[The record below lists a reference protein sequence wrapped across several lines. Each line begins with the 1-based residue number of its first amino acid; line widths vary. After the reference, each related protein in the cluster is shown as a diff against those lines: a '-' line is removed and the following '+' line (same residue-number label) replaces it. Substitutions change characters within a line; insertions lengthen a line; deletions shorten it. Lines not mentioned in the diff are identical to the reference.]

1 MAAPAGSKES
11 GTSLGRSFCKLCLLI
26 FIVFTSLFLVCLIRA
41 LTFENRE
48 IDYKPCKVTD
58 EDYIRAD
65 GKVVD
70 RLVHSL
76 RFKTVSTSKHEY
88 NRDELLKFQFFL
100 KREFPTVHNSS
111 LVKHEV
117 VNGYSLLYELPGTNP
132 ELKPY
137 LLAAHLDVVP
147 ASDEGWEHPP
157 FDGVITEDGHLYGRG
172 TLDNK
177 DGVLGILEALEFHLK
192 RGFKPKRTLFV
203 ALGHD
208 EEVGGDDGAAHM
220 AQMLKD
226 RGIQLE
232 FVIDEGMPILSAGLP
247 MIDKPVAIIGAA
259 EKGYVTLEF
268 KVEVPGGHSSMPPPE
283 TSIGILSKALA
294 RLEASPHPDL
304 FGYGPEAAMMEH
316 MAPHM
321 SFLGKFVMTN
331 LWLFGPL
338 VSRALASKPATNGQV
353 RTTTAITVFNSGIK
367 DNVLPPVATAYV
379 NHRIHPA
386 QSIQDVIDYDK
397 AVINDER
404 VQIKL
409 SRSVMNR
416 EPSPISPT
424 GPEDFGYQIIRSSV
438 KQVFPDAV
446 TVPGI
451 LMGNTDTK
459 HYLDLTKSVYRFLPA
474 VLVPEDSKRIHGFN
488 ERIAVQNFEQIINFF
503 YHLILNADQ
512 EKLQVLH
519 SHTEEL

>member
-1 MAAPAGSKES
+1 MAAS
-11 GTSLGRSFCKLCLLI
+11 GRSISTRPTKPIGRSLGGLFCKLGLLTVI
-26 FIVFTSLFLVCLIRA
+26 ISTSLFLVCLIRA
-41 LTFENRE
+41 LTFEIRE

-65 GKVVD
+65 GDVVD
-70 RLVHSL
+70 RFVHSL
-76 RFKTVSTSKHEY
+76 RFKTVSTSKHDY
-88 NRDELLKFQFFL
+88 NRDELLKFQLFL
-100 KREFPTVHNSS
+100 KREFPTIHNSP
-111 LVKHEV
+111 LVHHQV

-208 EEVGGDDGAAHM
+208 EEVGGYDGH
-220 AQMLKD
+220 AQIGKILQD
-226 RGIQLE
+226 RGIRLE
-232 FVIDEGMPILSAGLP
+232 FMVDEGMPVLDVGLP
-247 MIDKPVAIIGAA
+247 MIDKPVAVIGAA

-294 RLEASPHPDL
+294 RGHFGLSYFSSRLESSPHPSF
-304 FGYGPEAAMMEH
+304 FGYGPEAASMEH
-316 MAPHM
+316 VAPHM
-321 SFLGKFVMTN
+321 SFFGKFLMSN
-331 LWLFGPL
+331 LWLLGPY
-338 VSRALASKPATNGQV
+338 VSRLLSSNPATNGQV
-353 RTTTAITVFNSGIK
+353 RTTTAITVFNAGIK
-367 DNVLPPVATAYV
+367 DNVLPPVATVYV

-386 QSIQDVIDYDK
+386 QSIQDVIDYDR
-397 AVINDER
+397 AVVNDDR
-404 VQIKL
+404 VHIKQL
-409 SRSVMNR
+409 HLEDAI
-416 EPSPISPT
+416 EPSPVSPT
-424 GPEDFGYQIIRSSV
+424 GIMV
-438 KQVFPDAV
+438 A
-446 TVPGI
+446 
-451 LMGNTDTK
+451 NTDTR
-459 HYLDLTKSVYRFLPA
+459 HYRYLNLTDSIYRFLPA
-474 VLVPEDSKRIHGFN
+474 VMGPEEPKRIHGYN
-488 ERIAVQNFEQIINFF
+488 ERIALQNFEQIINFF